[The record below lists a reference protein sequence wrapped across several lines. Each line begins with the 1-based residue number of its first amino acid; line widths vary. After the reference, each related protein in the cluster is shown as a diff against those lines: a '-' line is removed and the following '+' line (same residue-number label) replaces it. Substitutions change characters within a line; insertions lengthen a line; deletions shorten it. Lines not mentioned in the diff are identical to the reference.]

1 MYQHVHLRPSRRAD
15 SDNIDRSCGQ
25 TQINDVTLEKTEVE
39 RQMHNKCTE
48 GRRRDGIR
56 VRKEAK
62 GAEAR
67 CECTEVGLGQKALL
81 ILLALSVTAS
91 QLAYDVWL
99 PYPLPL

>member
-62 GAEAR
+62 EAEAR
-67 CECTEVGLGQKALL
+67 CECTEVGLEQRL
-81 ILLALSVTAS
+81 
-91 QLAYDVWL
+91 Y
-99 PYPLPL
+99 